1 MFSRLVPRGTYVF
14 AFAAIVLTIAYAAY
28 LAPDW
33 DPARDDQRQYVA
45 LARGLV
51 ERGEYTHARVGEPFI
66 PEPLRFPGYPLFLA
80 PLCVSGCDPWVIA
93 VAQAIALAA
102 LVLLTAH
109 LARPLLGA
117 RGAVAAAALVALNPA
132 FSFFA
137 AHALSD
143 LLATLLFAGAAI
155 GFTSLSGRP
164 RMWSGAGAG
173 LLAAALVLTRP
184 FLIFGPPL
192 FALIAMTSART
203 RRAAGAL
210 VAALFVFLLAVTP
223 YIAYTEVNFGRPV
236 AGSTGAQL
244 WLGYFQGR
252 SPEQL
257 DAFERGQAEAGR
269 SRLAAFDAIAD
280 RLAQAHEFVA
290 LDDELR
296 SRAFTLIAHDPAGFV
311 VRGVV
316 RSVELWAGDVP
327 LRADTAAVAEI
338 RAIWMVLNLA
348 LLGIGIA
355 GAIRLSRLSG
365 PLAVLPLAVIAATWI
380 VSYPFWAEGR
390 FSLPARPFLSIG
402 AVAFFALARRRSL

>member
-1 MFSRLVPRGTYVF
+1 MFSRLLPRGTYLF

-51 ERGEYTHARVGEPFI
+51 ERGEYTHAGVGEPFI

-117 RGAVAAAALVALNPA
+117 RGAVAAAALVA
-132 FSFFA
+132 
-137 AHALSD
+137 
-143 LLATLLFAGAAI
+143 
-155 GFTSLSGRP
+155 
-164 RMWSGAGAG
+164 
-173 LLAAALVLTRP
+173 
-184 FLIFGPPL
+184 
-192 FALIAMTSART
+192 
-203 RRAAGAL
+203 
-210 VAALFVFLLAVTP
+210 ALFVFLLAVTP
-223 YIAYTEVNFGRPV
+223 YIAYTGVNFGRPV

-280 RLAQAHEFVA
+280 RVAQAHEFVA

-365 PLAVLPLAVIAATWI
+365 P
-380 VSYPFWAEGR
+380 
-390 FSLPARPFLSIG
+390 
-402 AVAFFALARRRSL
+402 

>member
-1 MFSRLVPRGTYVF
+1 MFSRLLPRGTYLF

-51 ERGEYTHARVGEPFI
+51 ERGEYTHAGVGEPFI

-93 VAQAIALAA
+93 VAQAVALAA

-210 VAALFVFLLAVTP
+210 VAAGIPLLLGLTSVALRVSPRGDAVHR
-223 YIAYTEVNFGRPV
+223 VH
-236 AGSTGAQL
+236 
-244 WLGYFQGR
+244 
-252 SPEQL
+252 
-257 DAFERGQAEAGR
+257 RGQ
-269 SRLAAFDAIAD
+269 
-280 RLAQAHEFVA
+280 
-290 LDDELR
+290 LR
-296 SRAFTLIAHDPAGFV
+296 S
-311 VRGVV
+311 
-316 RSVELWAGDVP
+316 
-327 LRADTAAVAEI
+327 
-338 RAIWMVLNLA
+338 
-348 LLGIGIA
+348 
-355 GAIRLSRLSG
+355 
-365 PLAVLPLAVIAATWI
+365 
-380 VSYPFWAEGR
+380 
-390 FSLPARPFLSIG
+390 
-402 AVAFFALARRRSL
+402 ARRR

>member
-1 MFSRLVPRGTYVF
+1 MFTRLLPRGTYVF

-93 VAQAIALAA
+93 VAQAVALAA

-173 LLAAALVLTRP
+173 LLGAALVLTRP

-192 FALIAMTSART
+192 FALIA
-203 RRAAGAL
+203 
-210 VAALFVFLLAVTP
+210 
-223 YIAYTEVNFGRPV
+223 
-236 AGSTGAQL
+236 
-244 WLGYFQGR
+244 
-252 SPEQL
+252 
-257 DAFERGQAEAGR
+257 
-269 SRLAAFDAIAD
+269 
-280 RLAQAHEFVA
+280 HE
-290 LDDELR
+290 
-296 SRAFTLIAHDPAGFV
+296 PAGFV
-311 VRGVV
+311 LRGVV

-327 LRADTAAVAEI
+327 LRADTAAVAES